1 MDHMGKT
8 IADSLVEVLIHA
20 GVKRIYGI
28 TGDSLNAVIDAVRRS
43 GKIEWIHVRH
53 EEVAAFAAGADADLS
68 GSIAVCAGS
77 SGPGNLHLINGLYE
91 CYRSRVPVLAI
102 AAHIPSDEIGSG
114 YFQATHPEQIFQECS
129 VFCETIMSEGQV
141 PRTIT
146 MALQTALAHSSVSVV
161 VLPGDV
167 AAKDA
172 GKHQVPQ
179 RVIHASKPVVHPSQ
193 TELEQLAEYLNDG
206 KKVTL
211 LAGAGCKGAHAE
223 VLALAERL
231 QSPMVVAL
239 RGKEH
244 LEYDNPYFVG
254 LTGLI
259 GYASGYHAMMDCDVL
274 LMLGT
279 DFPYRQFYPEHAKI
293 LQVDIEPAR
302 LGRRT
307 NLEMGVCG
315 DVRDTVQA
323 LLPLLKEGRDSKHL
337 HKSVERYVK
346 VRKELDELAS
356 GESGRRPIHPQQL
369 AKVVS
374 DLATENA
381 VFSADVGTPTVW
393 AARYLQMN
401 GKRRLIGSFN
411 HGTMANALPQ
421 AIGAQ
426 ATEPERQ
433 TIALSGDG
441 GLSMLLGD
449 LLTLKQHKLPVKVVV
464 FNNEALGF
472 VELEMKATGYLET
485 GTDLSRTDFAAV
497 ANAMG
502 IYGVRVENPDQ
513 LEKAVKNAL
522 NHDGPALIDVVV
534 NRQELSMPPK
544 ISAQQAGGF
553 SLWAVKAV
561 LSGHGDEL
569 IDLAKSNL
577 LR

>member
-1 MDHMGKT
+1 MSQT

-20 GVKRIYGI
+20 GIKRIYGI

-68 GSIAVCAGS
+68 QSIAVCAGS

-91 CYRSRVPVLAI
+91 CSRSRVPVLAI

-129 VFCETIMSEGQV
+129 VFCETIMSDSQV

-146 MALQTALAHSSVSVV
+146 MALQAAVAHSGVSVI

-167 AAKDA
+167 AAQKSSRHA
-172 GKHQVPQ
+172 VPEH
-179 RVIHASKPVVHPSQ
+179 VVHPAKPVVQPSSS
-193 TELEQLAEYLNDG
+193 ELAQLAAYLNEG
-206 KKVTL
+206 KKVSL
-211 LAGAGCKGAHAE
+211 LCGAGCKDAHAE
-223 VLALAERL
+223 VVSLAERL
-231 QSPMVVAL
+231 KAPMVVAL
-239 RGKEH
+239 RGKEY

-254 LTGLI
+254 LNGLI
-259 GYASGYHAMMDCDVL
+259 GYSSGYHAMTDCDVL

-293 LQVDIEPAR
+293 LQVDINASR
-302 LGRRT
+302 LGVRA
-307 NLEMGVCG
+307 NLELGVCG
-315 DVRDTVQA
+315 DVANTVQA
-323 LLPLLKEGRDSKHL
+323 LLPLLDEDRDDSHL
-337 HKSVERYVK
+337 RKSVDRYVK
-346 VRKELDELAS
+346 VRKELDELTS
-356 GESGRRPIHPQQL
+356 GESNRRPIHPQQL
-369 AKVVS
+369 MKVVS
-374 DLATENA
+374 DLATEDA
-381 VFSADVGTPTVW
+381 VFSCDVGTPTVW
-393 AARYLQMN
+393 AARYLKMN
-401 GKRRLIGSFN
+401 GKRRLLGSFN
-411 HGTMANALPQ
+411 HGTMANAMPQ

-426 ATEPERQ
+426 ATERERQ
-433 TIALSGDG
+433 TIAFSGDG

-464 FNNEALGF
+464 FNNQALSF

-485 GTDLSRTDFAAV
+485 GTDLSSTDFAAI

-502 IYGVRVENPDQ
+502 IYGVRVEDPAL
-513 LEKAVKNAL
+513 LEEAVQNAL

-544 ISAQQAGGF
+544 ITLQQAGGF
-553 SLWAVKAV
+553 SLWAVKAM

-569 IDLAKSNL
+569 IDVAKTNL

>member
-1 MDHMGKT
+1 MDILGKT
-8 IADSLVEVLIHA
+8 IADSLVEALVQA

-43 GKIEWIHVRH
+43 GKIDWIHVRH
-53 EEVAAFAAGADADLS
+53 EEVAAFAAGAEADLS

-91 CYRSRVPVLAI
+91 CHRSRLPVLAI
-102 AAHIPSDEIGSG
+102 AAHVPSDEIGSG

-129 VFCETIMSEGQV
+129 VFCETIMTSGQI

-146 MALQTALAHSSVSVV
+146 MALQAAQAHSSVSVI

-167 AAKDA
+167 AAEETKN
-172 GKHQVPQ
+172 KIPEKV
-179 RVIHASKPVVHPSQ
+179 VHAPRPVVVPSGE
-193 TELEQLAEYLNDG
+193 ELRQLAEILNSG
-206 KKVTL
+206 KKVTV

-223 VLALAERL
+223 VLALCERL
-231 QSPMVVAL
+231 QAPMVVAL

-259 GYASGYHAMMDCDVL
+259 GYSSGYHAMMDCDVL

-293 LQVDIEPAR
+293 VQVDINAAT
-302 LGRRT
+302 LGRRAT
-307 NLEMGVCG
+307 LELGVCG
-315 DVRDTVQA
+315 DIKATTEH
-323 LLPLLKEGRDSKHL
+323 LLPLLEEGKKPDHL
-337 HKSVERYVK
+337 RKSVERYAK
-346 VRKELDELAS
+346 VRDDLDGLAS
-356 GESGRRPIHPQQL
+356 GKPGQSPIHPQYL
-369 AKVVS
+369 TKVVS
-374 DLATENA
+374 DLAAEDA

-411 HGTMANALPQ
+411 HGTMANAMPQ

-426 ATEPERQ
+426 AAHPERQ
-433 TIALSGDG
+433 VIALSGDG

-449 LLTLKQHKLPVKVVV
+449 LLTIKQYKLPVKVVV

-472 VELEMKATGYLET
+472 VELEMKAAGYLET
-485 GTDLSRTDFAAV
+485 GTGLGVTDFAAI

-502 IYGVRVENPDQ
+502 IYGVRVDDAGN
-513 LEKAVKNAL
+513 LEEAVRTAL
-522 NHDGPALIDVVV
+522 AHDGPALIDVAV

-544 ISAQQAGGF
+544 ITMQQAGGF
-553 SLWAVKAV
+553 SIWAVKAV

-577 LR
+577 FR